1 MASLFLWLFDQLFYG
16 KVPPTPRGG
25 FGREGLH
32 YRFRDKE
39 LGLGIVNYFKGYQ
52 MQTGPTFTIHNCTAI
67 QSECPQFFTYFCSD
81 CHQSTFSP
89 QYLLARQLL
98 AYLVTDLPS
107 IYSSTLSPVSTQLR
121 LVS

>member
-52 MQTGPTFTIHNCTAI
+52 MQTGPTFTIHIAQPFNPNAHNFSLTFVQIAI
-67 QSECPQFFTYFCSD
+67 SL
-81 CHQSTFSP
+81 
-89 QYLLARQLL
+89 LLALN
-98 AYLVTDLPS
+98 TF
-107 IYSSTLSPVSTQLR
+107 
-121 LVS
+121 